1 MGLGAEAIFEN
12 DRRQALMKLVL
23 SCGWF
28 ETYGVLQQLLALQP
42 SPR

>member
-1 MGLGAEAIFEN
+1 MGLGAEVNFEN

-23 SCGWF
+23 SCEWF
-28 ETYGVLQQLLALQP
+28 DTYGVLQQLLTLQP